1 MNAIALVIGN
11 NSYSEEHNRLI
22 RAVKDAEC
30 VAEKMLRLG
39 FKVSLE
45 TDSTVENFDRRLQ
58 EFEKDSKNYEV
69 ALFYYSGHGL
79 EIEGQNYLTG
89 VDTSFVDSTS
99 AKHTSIP
106 LTEVIDRMR
115 SKSLKIKILI
125 LDACRNNPLPDRGI
139 NKGLAPV
146 NAPRGTIIAFSTSPG
161 ESAMDYGGGE
171 NSIYTAAFLKH
182 IEDANIPIEEFF
194 KRVRTTVY
202 TLSNGKQT
210 SWEHTSLIGDFC
222 FNAGQMVHASNLP
235 YANSVV
241 LDSTWQSFGSNVDKI
256 IERLR
261 SHDWYRQSPAFQDFQ
276 QLTPI
281 QVTSD
286 EKFLLG
292 RNLLQT
298 ADGGEWKT
306 VEWFENLGGNLR
318 RWTQSGKNHIL
329 NGILFEI
336 YFNSQGMFRRNMIK
350 SGMLD
355 KVCAL
360 ESMKEY
366 ADSFEFI
373 KEQLL
378 PFRDFLYYIPST
390 NPKSLPVEALIED
403 VEYEGIGG
411 KKKIAPTLTKLCI
424 NGRDILAEEDEDIM
438 RRTLNFEDLEKRLA
452 VELAVPKARLTLS
465 VNRKVEQVKVPW
477 DKLVR

>member
-1 MNAIALVIGN
+1 M
-11 NSYSEEHNRLI
+11 
-22 RAVKDAEC
+22 KDAEC

-89 VDTSFVDSTS
+89 VDTSFVDATS

-222 FNAGQMVHASNLP
+222 FNAGQLVHASNLP
-235 YANSVV
+235 YADSVV
-241 LDSTWQSFGSNVDKI
+241 LDSTWQSSGSNVDKI
-256 IERLR
+256 IERFR
-261 SHDWYRQSPAFQDFQ
+261 SH
-276 QLTPI
+276 
-281 QVTSD
+281 
-286 EKFLLG
+286 
-292 RNLLQT
+292 
-298 ADGGEWKT
+298 
-306 VEWFENLGGNLR
+306 LR

-366 ADSFEFI
+366 ADSFDFI

-411 KKKIAPTLTKLCI
+411 RKKIAPTLTKLCI

>member
-11 NSYSEEHNRLI
+11 NAYLEERNRLM

-30 VAEKMLRLG
+30 VAEKLLRLG
-39 FKVSLE
+39 FKVKIES
-45 TDSTVENFDRRLQ
+45 DSTVERFDRRLQ
-58 EFEKDSKNYEV
+58 EFEKDSVNYEV

-79 EIEGQNYLTG
+79 EIDGQNYLTG
-89 VDTSFVDSTS
+89 IDTSFVDATS

-106 LTEVIDRMR
+106 LTEVIDRMT

-125 LDACRNNPLPDRGI
+125 LDACRNNPLPDRGV

-161 ESAMDYGGGE
+161 EGAMDYGGGE
-171 NSIYTAAFLKH
+171 NSIYTAAFLNH
-182 IEDANIPIEEFF
+182 IEDANIQIEEFF

-202 TLSNGKQT
+202 TLSQGKQT

-222 FNAGQMVHASNLP
+222 FNAGQLVHASNLP
-235 YANSVV
+235 YAESSV
-241 LDSTWQSFGSNVDKI
+241 LDSTWQSSGSTVDKI

-276 QLTPI
+276 RLTPM
-281 QVTSD
+281 QVTRD
-286 EKFLLG
+286 ERFLLG

-306 VEWFENLGGNLR
+306 IEWFDNLGSNLR
-318 RWTQSGKNHIL
+318 CWTQSGKNHVL

-336 YFNSQGMFRRNMIK
+336 YFDSNGMFRRNTLKSSMI
-350 SGMLD
+350 D

-366 ADSFEFI
+366 ADSFNFI
-373 KEQLL
+373 NEQLQS
-378 PFRDFLYYIPST
+378 FKDFLYYIPST
-390 NPKSLPVEALIED
+390 TPKSLPVEALIED
-403 VEYEGIGG
+403 VEYDGIGG
-411 KKKIAPTLTKLCI
+411 TKKRMPTLTKLSI
-424 NGRDILAEEDEDIM
+424 NGKDIMAEDDEDYM
-438 RRTLNFEDLEKRLA
+438 GRTLTFVDFEKRLA
-452 VELAVPKARLTLS
+452 LELGVPKARLTLS
-465 VNRKVEQVKVPW
+465 VNRKVEQLEVPW